1 MASKRIL
8 FDFLTFEDK
17 YINGGALYVKTV
29 LLNLLQKNCTIVGIC
44 KHISRINSEIMQI
57 INEKNI
63 RIYEG
68 INEINNVVV
77 KEKIDLFFIGIT
89 QRYNFYDL
97 TSLDCQIIG
106 ICHDIGDIVMDEA
119 NISNREYRKEF
130 KKIIKNRVTFKSIL
144 VNIYLKVKSI
154 IGKAHINNKKSYNKL
169 VLKYNYFNFAK
180 LLKKKNFQLITVSN
194 YSKNAIE
201 YFFNGI
207 ANEIDVLYPCEAKRN
222 EFQGQVNF
230 KNLESK
236 KFFVMLSCN
245 RLNKNFINFYKS
257 FIKFN
262 EMNPD
267 FYAVAI
273 GLDRPNQNNII
284 YMKSVTDAELKWLIE
299 NCFALVYPSFN
310 EGFGLPPLEAMKY
323 SKPVLAAFDTS
334 IPEVCGNAA
343 LYFNPQYPDDLYMK
357 YKILIDNY
365 EFYSKNGFK
374 HYEYISNKRLLD
386 NEKLMKII
394 LNGIEHE

>member
-29 LLNLLQKNCTIVGIC
+29 LLNLLEKKCTIVGIC
-44 KHISRINSEIMQI
+44 KHISRINPEVLQI
-57 INEKNI
+57 IDKKNI
-63 RIYEG
+63 RMYED
-68 INEINNVVV
+68 IDEINNVVV

-89 QRYNFYDL
+89 QRYNSYDL

-106 ICHDIGDIVMDEA
+106 VCHDIGDIVMDEA
-119 NISNREYRKEF
+119 NISNSDYRKEF
-130 KKIIKNRVTFKSIL
+130 KKIVKNKTTIRSKL
-144 VNIYLKVKSI
+144 VNIYFKVKSGI
-154 IGKAHINNKKSYNKL
+154 DKVHINNKKNYSKL
-169 VLKYNYFNFAK
+169 VFKYNYFNFAK
-180 LLKKKNFQLITVSN
+180 LLKKTNFQLITDSN

-207 ANEIDVLYPCEAKRN
+207 ANEIKVLYPCEVERN
-222 EFQGQVNF
+222 EFKEQVNF

-245 RLNKNFINFYKS
+245 RLNKNFVNFYKS

-262 EMNPD
+262 ETNPD
-267 FYAVAI
+267 FYAIAI
-273 GLDRPNQNNII
+273 GFDRPTKNNIVF
-284 YMKSVTDAELKWLIE
+284 MKSVTDTELKWLFE
-299 NCFALVYPSFN
+299 NCFALIYPSFN
-310 EGFGLPPLEAMKY
+310 EGFGLPPLEAMKH

-334 IPEVCGNAA
+334 IPEVCGDAA

-357 YKILIDNY
+357 YKVLIDNY
-365 EFYSKNGFK
+365 EFYCKKSFER
-374 HYEYISNKRLLD
+374 YEYISNKRSLD
-386 NEKLMKII
+386 KIKLIEII